1 MELFNSENR
10 PVITL
15 LFVFVILYTIYGA
28 IYRLFLSPL
37 SKFPGPKIAALTS
50 WYELYYDLILGG
62 KYTFKLIELHKQY
75 GPIIRITPFELHI
88 SDPEF
93 YDEVYASSASN
104 RKRNKYPLFYGSFGM
119 DYSMF
124 ATIDHDLHKYRRAA
138 LNPFFS
144 QQNVRKLQPVIQER
158 VSTMLERIRD
168 FKESEAVLNVSWLY
182 AAFTSDVVMQYA
194 FARSDHRL
202 ERPDFDCANRD
213 GCFFG
218 STAANFMKH
227 APWLNNIFQSLPDQ
241 VTRLAHPL
249 LAAFL
254 AQRRHIVKQITD
266 IKTGANTSNQHL
278 SHATIFHEILDSKL
292 PEAEKS
298 VRRLSD
304 EAEVLVLAGTLTT
317 AWTLDLCTFYLLRT
331 PSALRRLKA
340 ELRAAIPDR
349 NVPTP
354 LVTLEQLPYLNAV
367 IKESLRLTYG
377 VAGRLARIPDEP
389 LFFTDR
395 RTGKEWVV
403 PRGTP
408 VGMSVAQLHHDESIF
423 PDSHQWI
430 PERWLNSN
438 GELNQGLDKYL
449 LSFTRG
455 SRQCLGM
462 HLGWSELYLVISSLW
477 MRFGSVDGETEKG
490 VLYEGVRAEG
500 DEGVMGLYDTGMGD
514 VVLDGDSFLP
524 LVKKGSHGIRV
535 QVFD

>member
-1 MELFNSENR
+1 MELFNLGNHA
-10 PVITL
+10 VISL
-15 LFVFVILYTIYGA
+15 VLGFVTLYTIYGA

-62 KYTFKLIELHKQY
+62 KYTFKLIELHKKY
-75 GPIIRITPFELHI
+75 GPIIRITPFELHV

-104 RKRNKYPLFYGSFGM
+104 RKRNKYPLFYKSFGM

-138 LNPFFS
+138 LNPLFS
-144 QQNVRKLQPVIQER
+144 LQNVRKLQPVIQER

-168 FKESEAVLNVSWLY
+168 FKESEEVLNVSWLN

-202 ERPDFDCANRD
+202 ERPDFDRANRD

-227 APWLNNIFQSLPDQ
+227 APWLNTIFQSLPDQ
-241 VTRLAHPL
+241 LTRLAHPL

-292 PEAEKS
+292 PEEEKS
-298 VRRLSD
+298 IRRLSD

-331 PSALRRLKA
+331 PSALRSLKT
-340 ELRAAIPDR
+340 ELHAAIPDR
-349 NVPTP
+349 SQPTP

-367 IKESLRLTYG
+367 IRESLRPTYG
-377 VAGRLARIPDEP
+377 VAGRLARIAEEP
-389 LFFTDR
+389 LYFTDR
-395 RTGKEWVV
+395 RTGREWVV

-408 VGMSVAQLHHDESIF
+408 VGMSIAQLHHDETLF
-423 PDSHQWI
+423 PDSHKWI
-430 PERWLNSN
+430 PERWLDAD
-438 GELNQGLDKYL
+438 GEL
-449 LSFTRG
+449 S
-455 SRQCLGM
+455 
-462 HLGWSELYLVISSLW
+462 SEL
-477 MRFGSVDGETEKG
+477 D
-490 VLYEGVRAEG
+490 
-500 DEGVMGLYDTGMGD
+500 
-514 VVLDGDSFLP
+514 
-524 LVKKGSHGIRV
+524 
-535 QVFD
+535 

>member
-1 MELFNSENR
+1 M
-10 PVITL
+10 T
-15 LFVFVILYTIYGA
+15 LYTVYGV

-75 GPIIRITPFELHI
+75 GPIIRITPFELHV

-93 YDEVYASSASN
+93 YDEIYASSASN
-104 RKRNKYPLFYGSFGM
+104 RKRDKYPLFYESFGM
-119 DYSMF
+119 DHSMF

-138 LNPFFS
+138 LNPFLS
-144 QQNVRKLQPVIQER
+144 LQNVRKLQPVIQER

-168 FKESEAVLNVSWLY
+168 FKESEEILNVSWLN
-182 AAFTSDVVMQYA
+182 AALTSDVVMQYA

-202 ERPDFDCANRD
+202 ERPDFDRANRD

-227 APWLNNIFQSLPDQ
+227 APWLNAIFQSLPNQ
-241 VTRLAHPL
+241 LTRLAHPL

-254 AQRRHIVKQITD
+254 AQRRHIVKQISD
-266 IKTGANTSNQHL
+266 IKTGANTSNQDL
-278 SHATIFHEILDSKL
+278 SHATIFHEILSSKL
-292 PEAEKS
+292 PEPEKS
-298 VRRLSD
+298 IRRLSD

-317 AWTLDLCTFYLLRT
+317 AWTLDLSTFHLLRT
-331 PSALRRLKA
+331 PSALSKLKA
-340 ELRAAIPDR
+340 ELRAAIPDPSQ
-349 NVPTP
+349 PTP
-354 LVTLEQLPYLNAV
+354 LVVLEQLPYLNAV

-377 VAGRLARIPDEP
+377 VAGRLARTAEEP

-395 RTGKEWVV
+395 RTGREWVV

-408 VGMSVAQLHHDESIF
+408 IGMSIAQLHHDESIF
-423 PDSHQWI
+423 PDSHEWI
-430 PERWLNSN
+430 PERWLDAE
-438 GELNQGLDKYL
+438 GELNGELDKYL

-462 HLGWSELYLVISSLW
+462 HLGYSELYLVISSLW
-477 MRFGSVDGETEKG
+477 TRYGSIKGETEKA
-490 VLYEGVRAEG
+490 VKYEGVRFEG
-500 DEGVMGLYDTGMGD
+500 DEGVLGLYDTWRGD
-514 VVLDGDSFLP
+514 VELYGDGFLP
-524 LVKKGSHGIRV
+524 LVRPGSHGIRV
-535 QVFD
+535 QVLE

>member
-1 MELFNSENR
+1 MDLFNWEDHA
-10 PVITL
+10 VLTL
-15 LFVFVILYTIYGA
+15 VLIAMILYTIYGA

-104 RKRNKYPLFYGSFGM
+104 RKRNKYPLFYESFGM
-119 DYSMF
+119 DHSMF

-158 VSTMLERIRD
+158 VSTMMERIGD
-168 FKESEAVLNVSWLY
+168 FKESEEVLNVSWLH

-202 ERPDFDCANRD
+202 ERPDFDRANRD

-227 APWLNNIFQSLPDQ
+227 APWLNVIFQSLPDQ
-241 VTRLAHPL
+241 LTRLAHPL

-266 IKTGANTSNQHL
+266 IKTGTNRSNEHL
-278 SHATIFHEILDSKL
+278 SHATIFHEIIDSKL
-292 PEAEKS
+292 PEPEKT

-304 EAEVLVLAGTLTT
+304 EAEVIVLAGTLTT
-317 AWTLDLCTFYLLRT
+317 AWTLDVCTFHLLRT
-331 PSALRRLKA
+331 PSALRRLKT
-340 ELRAAIPDR
+340 ELRAAIP
-349 NVPTP
+349 NANMPTS
-354 LVTLEQLPYLNAV
+354 LITLEQLPYLNAV

-377 VAGRLARIPDEP
+377 VAGRLARMAEEP
-389 LFFTDR
+389 LFFTDQK
-395 RTGKEWVV
+395 TGREWVV
-403 PRGTP
+403 PSGTP
-408 VGMSVAQLHHDESIF
+408 VGMSIAQLHHDEFIF
-423 PDSHQWI
+423 PDSHAWI
-430 PERWLNSN
+430 PERWLYANGTLNS
-438 GELNQGLDKYL
+438 GLDKYL

-477 MRFGSVDGETEKG
+477 MRYGSADGETDKG
-490 VLYEGVRAEG
+490 VPYEGVRGPE
-500 DEGVMGLYDTGMGD
+500 DEGVLALYDTGKGD
-514 VVLDGDSFLP
+514 VELFGDSFLP
-524 LVKKGSHGIRV
+524 LVRPGSHGIRV
-535 QVFD
+535 KVLE